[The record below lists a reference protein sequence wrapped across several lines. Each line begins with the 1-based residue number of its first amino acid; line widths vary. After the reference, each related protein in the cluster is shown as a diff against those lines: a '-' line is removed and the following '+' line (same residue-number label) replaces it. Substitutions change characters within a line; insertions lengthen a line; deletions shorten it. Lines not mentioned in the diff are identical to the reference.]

1 VELPFLLT
9 GPIVRRVEPRLVSVW
24 VVTREPATVRLRVWF
39 GPMSA
44 GTGTGGP
51 VFAAPG
57 TVAEGQRSTV
67 RVGAKA
73 HVAVVTATPAPNEQ
87 SLLPGARYSYNVDF
101 DGSRDLRTLG
111 LLENRPTQPALGY
124 QAGLLPSFAT
134 CPATLDELVVLHGSC
149 NRIHAK
155 GGPNLFYAVDELVEQ
170 NLDEPRHRPH
180 QLWLTGD
187 QVYADEVPAPLSSR
201 ITALGR
207 ELLGADER
215 FRVEIK
221 ENSTTRELFVKFNQ
235 RHVPAA
241 YRQKLMTDVARLTA
255 GEAESHLLGVT
266 ERLAM
271 QLLLWSPDVWE
282 RDETGKVL
290 LDEPEALLPTKEPPL
305 AQAPAGEI
313 KDWLAKNLE
322 VFESDRKLAHERAK
336 AAEQVG
342 MVQAYSE
349 RIGRIRRALASV
361 ATYMVFDDHDVTD
374 DWNVCQLWKEHVHGS
389 DLGRSVIRDG
399 LVVFALT
406 QGWGN
411 DPLAYEAGAGADL
424 LARISDLFPPGA
436 AEGPGRS
443 AADAIDTILGLAA
456 QPPQMR
462 WNFSVDGPAHRVI
475 ACDTRTRRGFSGP
488 VSPPILL
495 PEDEL
500 ATQIPEGPLEA
511 GIEMLMVV
519 LSQPGLD
526 PTLLGEL
533 TQGLIA
539 RGATAGASIS
549 KKMDDP
555 RDAAIT
561 GLETLDYEG
570 WSARPA
576 ELARLLDRLA
586 TYPRVMILSGDV
598 HFAVT
603 LELRFW
609 RHGQGLV
616 STIGQFTS
624 SALQY
629 ITHPEVL
636 VPLLGQGWA
645 NELMNRGYP
654 VKLLVW
660 RDPVD
665 APIATPTLARRSL
678 RRRMRQRPV
687 LLPTRGWPDGAAEV
701 IPRDFA
707 WRIDLLRDVRADGER
722 PESARA
728 EPLTQEFD
736 AADALHGANGYGAL
750 ARRHQSAARKHTH
763 TRSIGLFNKIARLT
777 FAHRELD
784 GRLVARSELLS
795 IDHHAPF
802 TAATDAFTLHE
813 LVFDEPDETPE
824 PMIEP

>member
-1 VELPFLLT
+1 VELPFLLA

-73 HVAVVTATPAPNEQ
+73 HVAVVIATPAPNEQ

-111 LLENRPTQPALGY
+111 LLEDRPTQPPLGY

-134 CPATLDELVVLHGSC
+134 CPATLDDLVVLHGSC

-207 ELLGADER
+207 ELLGADELLH
-215 FRVEIK
+215 VEVK
-221 ENSTTRELFVKFNQ
+221 ENGTTSELPIKLIQHN
-235 RHVPAA
+235 VPAA
-241 YRQKLMTDVARLTA
+241 YRKKLMNDVARLTSH
-255 GEAESHLLGVT
+255 EPESHLLGVT

-271 QLLLWSPDVWE
+271 QLLLWSPEVWE

-290 LDEPEALLPTKEPPL
+290 LDAAEAVLPAKEPPITDETG
-305 AQAPAGEI
+305 AEV
-313 KDWLAKNLE
+313 KDWLAENLE
-322 VFESDRKLAHERAK
+322 VFESDGDLELARNI

-342 MVQAYSE
+342 MIQAYTE
-349 RIGRIRRALASV
+349 RIGRIRRGLASV

-374 DWNVCQLWKEHVHGS
+374 DWNVCQLWKDRVYGNP
-389 DLGRSVIRDG
+389 LGRSVVRDG

-411 DPLAYEAGAGADL
+411 DPVAYEAGPGADL
-424 LARISDLFPPGA
+424 LGRISELFPAGA
-436 AEGPGRS
+436 AEGPDRP
-443 AADAIDTILGLAA
+443 AAAAIDTILGLTS

-462 WNFSVDGPAHRVI
+462 WNFSVEGPAHRVI

-488 VSPPILL
+488 VSPPIQL

-500 ATQIPEGPLEA
+500 GTQIPEGPLES
-511 GIEMLMVV
+511 GIEMLMLV

-533 TQGLIA
+533 TQGLIS
-539 RGATAGASIS
+539 RGASAHASIS

-555 RDAAIT
+555 RNAALT
-561 GLETLDYEG
+561 GLEMLDYEG
-570 WSARPA
+570 WAARPA
-576 ELARLLDRLA
+576 EMARLFDHLA

-603 LELRFW
+603 LALRFW
-609 RHGQGLV
+609 RRGQGLV
-616 STIGQFTS
+616 STMGQFTS

-629 ITHPEVL
+629 ITFPEVL

-645 NELMNRGYP
+645 NELVNRGYP
-654 VKLLVW
+654 VSLLVW

-665 APIATPTLARRSL
+665 TPVTTPTLPRRAL

-687 LLPTRGWPDGAAEV
+687 LLPTRGWPAGSQLA
-701 IPRDFA
+701 ISPDFA
-707 WRIDLLRDVRADGER
+707 WTVQLLVDQRPDDQR
-722 PESARA
+722 PEPVQA
-728 EPLTQEFD
+728 EPLAQEFD
-736 AADALHGANGYGAL
+736 AADPLHGPNGYGAL
-750 ARRHQSAARKHTH
+750 ARRHQNAIRKHAH
-763 TRSIGLFNKIARLT
+763 TRTIGLFNKIARLT
-777 FAHRELD
+777 FARRELD

-795 IDHHAPF
+795 IDHHGPS
-802 TAATDAFTLHE
+802 TAAPEPFTLHE
-813 LVFDEPDETPE
+813 LIYDEPVDTFP
-824 PMIEP
+824 PTIES